1 VRKQFAR
8 TAREILNTNDQ
19 TIFLLGDIGVF
30 GFNEAMRDHPHR
42 VINIGILEQS
52 TISLAAGLSIEGMIP
67 IVHTIAPFMV
77 ERALEQI
84 KIDFGYQRL
93 RGNLVSVG
101 GSLDYAALGCTHHC
115 PGDVSTLLSVPNVEI
130 VVPGTALEFS
140 QLFMSEYDNASITYY
155 RLSESENSE
164 SQRVKLGHANL
175 VRSGNQATVVC
186 VGPTLDMTLK
196 AVENF
201 DVSVVYLTSIRPFDY
216 ASVRQA
222 SHNGRVLIVEPF
234 YEGTLTHEVVKAFSG
249 TPSVV
254 SNVGIPRSFRSE
266 YGTREEHYAAINF
279 SADRII
285 LELEKLL
292 AGNQLA

>member
-1 VRKQFAR
+1 MRKQFAR
-8 TAREILNTNDQ
+8 TTHEILNINEQ
-19 TIFLLGDIGVF
+19 AIVLLGDIGVF
-30 GFNEAMRDHPHR
+30 GFMEAMRDHPDR
-42 VINIGILEQS
+42 VLNIGILEQS

-101 GSLDYAALGCTHHC
+101 GSLDYAALGGTHHC
-115 PGDVSTLLSVPNVEI
+115 PGDVSILLSVPNIEI
-130 VVPGTALEFS
+130 VIPGTASEFR
-140 QLFMSEYDNASITYY
+140 QLFMSEYNNASVTYY
-155 RLSESENSE
+155 RLSESENSVSHE
-164 SQRVKLGHANL
+164 VKLGQATI

-186 VGPTLDMTLK
+186 IGPTLDMTLK

-201 DVSVVYLTSIRPFDY
+201 DVSVIYMTSIRPFDY
-216 ASVRQA
+216 ASIRHA
-222 SHNGRVLIVEPF
+222 SQSGRVLIVEPF
-234 YEGTLTHEVVKAFSG
+234 YEGTLTHEVVTALSG
-249 TPSVV
+249 TPSMV

-279 SADRII
+279 STNRII
-285 LELEKLL
+285 MELEKLL
-292 AGNQLA
+292 AGS

>member
-1 VRKQFAR
+1 MRKQFAR
-8 TAREILNTNDQ
+8 TAHEILNTNEQ
-19 TIFLLGDIGVF
+19 AIVLLGDIGVF
-30 GFNEAMRDHPHR
+30 GFMEAMRDHPDR
-42 VINIGILEQS
+42 VLNIGILEQS

-101 GSLDYAALGCTHHC
+101 GSLDYAALGGTHHC
-115 PGDVSTLLSVPNVEI
+115 PGDVSILLSVPNIEI
-130 VVPGTALEFS
+130 VIPGTASEFR
-140 QLFMSEYDNASITYY
+140 QLFMSEYNNASVTYY
-155 RLSESENSE
+155 RLSESENSV
-164 SQRVKLGHANL
+164 SHDVKLGQATI

-186 VGPTLDMTLK
+186 IGPTLDMTLR

-201 DVSVVYLTSIRPFDY
+201 DVSVIYMTSIRPFDY
-216 ASVRQA
+216 ASIRHA
-222 SHNGRVLIVEPF
+222 SQSGRVLIVEPF
-234 YEGTLTHEVVKAFSG
+234 YEGTLTHEVVTALSG
-249 TPSVV
+249 TPSMV

-279 SADRII
+279 STNRII
-285 LELEKLL
+285 MELEKLL
-292 AGNQLA
+292 VGS

>member
-1 VRKQFAR
+1 MRKQFAR
-8 TAREILNTNDQ
+8 TTHEILNINEQ
-19 TIFLLGDIGVF
+19 AIVLLGDIGVF
-30 GFNEAMRDHPHR
+30 GFMEAMRDHPDR
-42 VINIGILEQS
+42 VLNIGILEQT

-101 GSLDYAALGCTHHC
+101 GSFDYAALGCTHHC

-130 VVPGTALEFS
+130 VVPGTAAEFR
-140 QLFMSEYDNASITYY
+140 QLLLNEYDNASVTYY

-164 SQRVKLGHANL
+164 SHDVKLGQANI
-175 VRSGNQATVVC
+175 VRSGNQATVIC
-186 VGPTLDMTLK
+186 IGPTLDMTLK

-201 DVSVVYLTSIRPFDY
+201 DVSVIYMTSIRPFDHT
-216 ASVRQA
+216 SVRQA
-222 SHNGRVLIVEPF
+222 SQSGRVLIVEPF
-234 YEGTLTHEVVKAFSG
+234 YEGTLTYEVMTALSG
-249 TPSVV
+249 IPSMV
-254 SNVGIPRSFRSE
+254 SSVGIPRSFRSE

-279 SADRII
+279 SSNRII
-285 LELEKLL
+285 AELEKLL
-292 AGNQLA
+292 AVN

>member
-1 VRKQFAR
+1 MRKQFAR
-8 TAREILNTNDQ
+8 TAHEILNTNEQ
-19 TIFLLGDIGVF
+19 AIVLLGDIGVF
-30 GFNEAMRDHPHR
+30 GFMEAMRDHPDR
-42 VINIGILEQS
+42 VLNIGILEQS

-101 GSLDYAALGCTHHC
+101 GSLDYAALGGTHHC
-115 PGDVSTLLSVPNVEI
+115 PGDVSILLSVPNIEI
-130 VVPGTALEFS
+130 VIPGTASEFR
-140 QLFMSEYDNASITYY
+140 QLFMSEYNNASVTYY
-155 RLSESENSE
+155 RLSESENSV
-164 SQRVKLGHANL
+164 SHDVKLGQATI

-186 VGPTLDMTLK
+186 IGPTLDMTLK

-201 DVSVVYLTSIRPFDY
+201 DVSVIYMTSIRPFDY
-216 ASVRQA
+216 ASIRHTSQ
-222 SHNGRVLIVEPF
+222 SGRVLIVEPF
-234 YEGTLTHEVVKAFSG
+234 YEGTLTHEVVTALSG
-249 TPSVV
+249 TPSMV

-279 SADRII
+279 STNRII
-285 LELEKLL
+285 MELEKLL
-292 AGNQLA
+292 AGS

>member
-1 VRKQFAR
+1 MRKQFAR
-8 TAREILNTNDQ
+8 TTQEILNTNEQ
-19 TIFLLGDIGVF
+19 AIVLLGDIGVF
-30 GFNEAMRDHPHR
+30 GFMEAMRDHPDR
-42 VINIGILEQS
+42 VLNIGILEQS

-101 GSLDYAALGCTHHC
+101 GSLDYAALGGTHHC
-115 PGDVSTLLSVPNVEI
+115 PGDVSILLSVPNIEI
-130 VVPGTALEFS
+130 VIPGTASEFR
-140 QLFMSEYDNASITYY
+140 QLFMSEYNNASVTYY

-164 SQRVKLGHANL
+164 SHDVKLGQANI
-175 VRSGNQATVVC
+175 VRSGNQATVIC
-186 VGPTLDMTLK
+186 IGPTLDMTLK

-201 DVSVVYLTSIRPFDY
+201 DVSVIYMTSIRPFDY
-216 ASVRQA
+216 ASIKHA
-222 SHNGRVLIVEPF
+222 SQSGRVLIVEPF
-234 YEGTLTHEVVKAFSG
+234 YEGTLTHEVVTALSG
-249 TPSVV
+249 TPSMV

-279 SADRII
+279 STNRII
-285 LELEKLL
+285 MELEKLL
-292 AGNQLA
+292 AGS

>member
-1 VRKQFAR
+1 MRKQFAR
-8 TAREILNTNDQ
+8 TAHEILNSNEQ
-19 TIFLLGDIGVF
+19 AIVLLGDIGVF
-30 GFNEAMRDHPHR
+30 GFMEAMRDHPDR
-42 VINIGILEQS
+42 VLNIGILEQS

-101 GSLDYAALGCTHHC
+101 GSLDYAALGGTHHC
-115 PGDVSTLLSVPNVEI
+115 PGDVSILLSVPDIEI
-130 VVPGTALEFS
+130 VIPGTASEFR
-140 QLFMSEYDNASITYY
+140 QLFMSEYNNASVTYY
-155 RLSESENSE
+155 RLSESENSI
-164 SQRVKLGHANL
+164 SHDVKLGQATV

-186 VGPTLDMTLK
+186 IGPTLDMTLK

-201 DVSVVYLTSIRPFDY
+201 DVSVIYMTSIRPFDY
-216 ASVRQA
+216 ASIRHA
-222 SHNGRVLIVEPF
+222 SQSGRVLIVEPF
-234 YEGTLTHEVVKAFSG
+234 YEGTLTHEVVTALSG
-249 TPSVV
+249 TPSMV

-279 SADRII
+279 STNRII
-285 LELEKLL
+285 MELEKLL
-292 AGNQLA
+292 AGS

>member
-1 VRKQFAR
+1 MQ
-8 TAREILNTNDQ
+8 N
-19 TIFLLGDIGVF
+19 
-30 GFNEAMRDHPHR
+30 HPNR
-42 VINIGILEQS
+42 VLNIGILEQS

-101 GSLDYAALGCTHHC
+101 GSFDYAALGCTHHC
-115 PGDVSTLLSVPNVEI
+115 PGDVSILLSVPNVEI
-130 VVPGTALEFS
+130 VVPGTAAEFR
-140 QLFMSEYDNASITYY
+140 QLFMSEYNNANVTYY
-155 RLSESENSE
+155 RLSESENLE
-164 SQRVKLGHANL
+164 SHDVKLGCANL
-175 VRSGNQATVVC
+175 VKSGNQATVVC

-201 DVSVVYLTSIRPFDY
+201 DVSVVYMTSIRPFDY
-216 ASVRQA
+216 MSLRQT
-222 SHNGRVLIVEPF
+222 SQSGRVLIVEPF
-234 YEGTLTHEVVKAFSG
+234 YEGTLSNEVVTALRG
-249 TPSVV
+249 TALMV

-279 SADRII
+279 SSNRII
-285 LELEKLL
+285 TELEKLL
-292 AGNQLA
+292 AI

>member
-1 VRKQFAR
+1 MRKQFAR
-8 TAREILNTNDQ
+8 TTHEILNINEQ
-19 TIFLLGDIGVF
+19 AIVLLGDIGVF
-30 GFNEAMRDHPHR
+30 GFMEAMRDHPDR
-42 VINIGILEQS
+42 VLNIGILEQS

-101 GSLDYAALGCTHHC
+101 GSFDYAALGCTHHC

-130 VVPGTALEFS
+130 VVPGTAAEFR
-140 QLFMSEYDNASITYY
+140 QLLLNEYDNASVTYY

-164 SQRVKLGHANL
+164 SHDVKLGQANI

-186 VGPTLDMTLK
+186 IGPTLDMTLK

-201 DVSVVYLTSIRPFDY
+201 DVSVIYMTSIRPFDY
-216 ASVRQA
+216 ASIRQA
-222 SHNGRVLIVEPF
+222 SQSGRVLIVEPF
-234 YEGTLTHEVVKAFSG
+234 YEGTLTHEVVTALSG
-249 TPSVV
+249 TPSMV
-254 SNVGIPRSFRSE
+254 SNVGIPRSFRFE

-279 SADRII
+279 STNRII
-285 LELEKLL
+285 MELEKLL
-292 AGNQLA
+292 AVS

>member
-1 VRKQFAR
+1 MRKQFAR
-8 TAREILNTNDQ
+8 TTHEILNINERA
-19 TIFLLGDIGVF
+19 IVLLGDIGVF
-30 GFNEAMRDHPHR
+30 GFMEAMRDHPDR
-42 VINIGILEQS
+42 VLNIGILEQS

-101 GSLDYAALGCTHHC
+101 GSFDYAALGCTHHC

-130 VVPGTALEFS
+130 VVPGTAAEFR
-140 QLFMSEYDNASITYY
+140 QLLLNEYDNASVTYY

-164 SQRVKLGHANL
+164 SHDVKLGQANI
-175 VRSGNQATVVC
+175 VRSGNQATVIC
-186 VGPTLDMTLK
+186 IGPTLDMTLK

-201 DVSVVYLTSIRPFDY
+201 DVSVIYMTSIRPFDHT
-216 ASVRQA
+216 SVRQA
-222 SHNGRVLIVEPF
+222 SQSGRVLIVEPF
-234 YEGTLTHEVVKAFSG
+234 YEGTLTYEVMTALSG
-249 TPSVV
+249 IPSMV
-254 SNVGIPRSFRSE
+254 SSVGIPRSFRSE

-279 SADRII
+279 SSNRII
-285 LELEKLL
+285 AELEKLL
-292 AGNQLA
+292 AVN

>member
-1 VRKQFAR
+1 MRKQFAR
-8 TAREILNTNDQ
+8 TAYEILNTNEQ
-19 TIFLLGDIGVF
+19 AIVLLGDIGVF
-30 GFNEAMRDHPHR
+30 GFMEAMRDHPDR
-42 VINIGILEQS
+42 VLNIGILEQS

-101 GSLDYAALGCTHHC
+101 GSLDYAALGGTHHC
-115 PGDVSTLLSVPNVEI
+115 PGDVSILLSVPNIEI
-130 VVPGTALEFS
+130 VIPGTASEFR
-140 QLFMSEYDNASITYY
+140 QLFMSEYNNASVTYY
-155 RLSESENSE
+155 RLSESENSV
-164 SQRVKLGHANL
+164 SHDVKLGQATI

-186 VGPTLDMTLK
+186 IGPTLDMTLK

-201 DVSVVYLTSIRPFDY
+201 DVCVIYMTSIRPFDY
-216 ASVRQA
+216 ASIRHA
-222 SHNGRVLIVEPF
+222 SQSGRVLIVEPF
-234 YEGTLTHEVVKAFSG
+234 YEGTLTHEVVTALSG
-249 TPSVV
+249 TPSMV

-279 SADRII
+279 STNRII
-285 LELEKLL
+285 MELEKLL
-292 AGNQLA
+292 AGS